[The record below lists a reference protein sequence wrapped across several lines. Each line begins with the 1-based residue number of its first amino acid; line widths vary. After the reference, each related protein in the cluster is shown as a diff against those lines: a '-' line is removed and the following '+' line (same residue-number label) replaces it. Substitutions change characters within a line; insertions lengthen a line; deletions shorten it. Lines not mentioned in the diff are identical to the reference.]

1 MAFSQATKDAA
12 YRRAGGKCECTMTT
26 CSKHRSGSRCNAD
39 LSRGWHAH
47 HRHSQ
52 AAGGDDSLGN
62 CLAMCVACHE
72 NTRTYGRA

>member
-12 YRRAGGKCECTMTT
+12 YRRAGGKCECTMAV

-47 HRHSQ
+47 HKHTLSGG
-52 AAGGDDSLGN
+52 GGDELSN
-62 CLAMCVACHE
+62 CLAMCIACHE
-72 NTRTYGRA
+72 NTPSYGRA